1 MKNLLSQLK
10 TGLDKGTIDLD
21 LPDESGVMFLEVGG
35 DCLELWIK
43 AERTFEYIGGGSDEY
58 GNIECVKELT
68 GTFVSSDEGYL
79 DSRELSAEDLDGVI
93 NVINEYLR

>member
-1 MKNLLSQLK
+1 MLARK
-10 TGLDKGTIDLD
+10 
-21 LPDESGVMFLEVGG
+21 
-35 DCLELWIK
+35 
-43 AERTFEYIGGGSDEY
+43 
-58 GNIECVKELT
+58 LT